1 MVAAFTA
8 ACVGVFGLT
17 KAADI
22 HTVTHANDKDV
33 TTAVHKELQKMFLA
47 DLPRSS
53 QTLRSGFAPTHSPER
68 INYPQD
74 VLALRCYGHGP
85 VDVSKIL
92 MDGTEKKHTDI
103 SCDGTAMT
111 LIANDI
117 NVRAILITPK
127 GTNTWA
133 SWAVTRRSPPASD
146 V

>member
-22 HTVTHANDKDV
+22 HTVNHATDKDV

-47 DLPRSS
+47 DIPRSS

-74 VLALRCYGHGP
+74 VLALRCYGHGSIG
-85 VDVSKIL
+85 VSKVL
-92 MDGTEKKHTDI
+92 MDDTEKKHADI
-103 SCDGTAMT
+103 PCGGTALT
-111 LIANDI
+111 LIANNVD
-117 NVRAILITPK
+117 VRAILVTPK
-127 GTNTWA
+127 GADTWA
-133 SWAVTRRSPPASD
+133 SWAVTRPSPPASD